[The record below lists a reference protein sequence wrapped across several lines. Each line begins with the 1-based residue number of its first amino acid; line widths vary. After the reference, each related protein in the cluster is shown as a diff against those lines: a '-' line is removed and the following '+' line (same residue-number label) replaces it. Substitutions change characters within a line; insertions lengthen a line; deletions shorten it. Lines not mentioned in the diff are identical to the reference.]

1 MLSGDNEQTAQAIAD
16 NLGIENVIANV
27 LPQEKSEVIQRL
39 KSEENGKI
47 IAMVGDG
54 INDAPALTLADVGIS
69 MGTGTDIAIESGDI
83 VIVGGKIEKVLEVL
97 EISSKTLKIIKENLI
112 WAFGYNIIA
121 IPIAGGLL
129 YPFIGLLLSP
139 VIASVAMAFSSISV
153 VLNSLRLRR
162 I

>member
-1 MLSGDNEQTAQAIAD
+1 
-16 NLGIENVIANV
+16 
-27 LPQEKSEVIQRL
+27 
-39 KSEENGKI
+39 
-47 IAMVGDG
+47 MVGDG

-129 YPFIGLLLSP
+129 YPFMGLLLSP

-153 VLNSLRLRR
+153 VLNSLRLRSA
-162 I
+162 

>member
-1 MLSGDNEQTAQAIAD
+1 
-16 NLGIENVIANV
+16 
-27 LPQEKSEVIQRL
+27 
-39 KSEENGKI
+39 
-47 IAMVGDG
+47 MVGDG

-69 MGTGTDIAIESGDI
+69 MGTGTDIAIEQGDI
-83 VIVGGKIEKVLEVL
+83 VIVGVKIEKVLEVL
-97 EISSKTLKIIKENLI
+97 DISSKTLKVIKENLI

-162 I
+162 A

>member
-1 MLSGDNEQTAQAIAD
+1 
-16 NLGIENVIANV
+16 
-27 LPQEKSEVIQRL
+27 
-39 KSEENGKI
+39 
-47 IAMVGDG
+47 MVGDG

-97 EISSKTLKIIKENLI
+97 DISSKTLKVIKENLI

-162 I
+162 A

>member
-1 MLSGDNEQTAQAIAD
+1 MLSGDNEQTAKAIAD
-16 NLGIENVIANV
+16 SLGIDDVIANV
-27 LPQEKSEVIQRL
+27 LPHEKSEVIERL
-39 KSEENGKI
+39 KSEEDGKI

-112 WAFGYNIIA
+112 WAFGYN
-121 IPIAGGLL
+121 
-129 YPFIGLLLSP
+129 LSL
-139 VIASVAMAFSSISV
+139 IHI
-153 VLNSLRLRR
+153 
-162 I
+162 

>member
-1 MLSGDNEQTAQAIAD
+1 M
-16 NLGIENVIANV
+16 
-27 LPQEKSEVIQRL
+27 
-39 KSEENGKI
+39 
-47 IAMVGDG
+47 
-54 INDAPALTLADVGIS
+54 
-69 MGTGTDIAIESGDI
+69 
-83 VIVGGKIEKVLEVL
+83 IVGVKIEKVLEVL
-97 EISSKTLKIIKENLI
+97 DISSKTLKVIKENLI

-162 I
+162 A

>member
-1 MLSGDNEQTAQAIAD
+1 
-16 NLGIENVIANV
+16 
-27 LPQEKSEVIQRL
+27 
-39 KSEENGKI
+39 
-47 IAMVGDG
+47 MVGDG

-97 EISSKTLKIIKENLI
+97 DISSKTLKVIKENLI

-121 IPIAGGLL
+121 IPIAGCLL

-162 I
+162 A

>member
-1 MLSGDNEQTAQAIAD
+1 
-16 NLGIENVIANV
+16 
-27 LPQEKSEVIQRL
+27 
-39 KSEENGKI
+39 
-47 IAMVGDG
+47 MVGDG

-69 MGTGTDIAIESGDI
+69 IGTGTDIAIESGDI

-97 EISSKTLKIIKENLI
+97 DISSKTLKVIKENLI

-162 I
+162 A